1 MFSEIE
7 IAGLVAFGVAI
18 ISLSIAFEKGA
29 KWEKNNPDKLGFKW
43 GYFFI
48 FNTLLGHGLLLASL
62 LLAFLFL
69 GLGAIDEGR
78 ADELLIVGTLFAAL
92 IFIST
97 KALKRRKWALVLL
110 TLLSLNLLLIMINI
124 IYLRNRCAE
133 FSEGQPQLPRFLK
146 RWRLAFFGSLVW
158 ILVIATFT
166 ILFQPYGRMYGGDF
180 LHMLSVMMFTLLLAL
195 ALLWI
200 YDKFVR

>member
-7 IAGLVAFGVAI
+7 IAGLVVFGVIAL
-18 ISLSIAFEKGA
+18 ISLFIAFVKGA
-29 KWEKNNPDKLGFKW
+29 KWEKHNPDKLGFKW
-43 GYFFI
+43 GCFFI
-48 FNTLLGHGLLLASL
+48 FNSLFGHGLLLAFL
-62 LLAFLFL
+62 LFE
-69 GLGAIDEGR
+69 AIDEGR
-78 ADELLIVGTLFAAL
+78 EDVLLIAGTLFAAL
-92 IFIST
+92 VFIST
-97 KALKRRKWALVLL
+97 KAPKRRKWALVLL
-110 TLLSLNLLLIMINI
+110 TLLSLNLFWIMINI
-124 IYLRNRCAE
+124 NYLRNRWSE
-133 FSEGQPQLPRFLK
+133 FNEEPTQLPRLSK

-180 LHMLSVMMFTLLLAL
+180 LHMLSVMMLTPLLAL